1 MFILSHGL
9 SVRDSRYK
17 QKACRDGWK
26 RKENKEY
33 IYLYID
39 KEIASTRSSIL
50 RWKEEKREKIQGLID
65 R

>member
-1 MFILSHGL
+1 M
-9 SVRDSRYK
+9 RDSRYK